1 MPRRCTHFILRVSG
15 LAISGSLSFAGS
27 KMLTLSPAGGA
38 YVANFTYKIGDPK
51 ARAPFAAVWKEDDV
65 VVTGGDAPT
74 TLITPLAPVTQR
86 SSGSPSGGNELF
98 TGGYHEI
105 YRFFDS
111 LLHDN
116 VALDE
121 QPIYRMRQ

>member
-1 MPRRCTHFILRVSG
+1 M
-15 LAISGSLSFAGS
+15 
-27 KMLTLSPAGGA
+27 
-38 YVANFTYKIGDPK
+38 
-51 ARAPFAAVWKEDDV
+51 WKEDDV

-86 SSGSPSGGNELF
+86 SSGSPSGSPSGGNELF

-116 VALDE
+116 VAFDE
-121 QPIYRMRQ
+121 QPVHRLFDDPLMDHS